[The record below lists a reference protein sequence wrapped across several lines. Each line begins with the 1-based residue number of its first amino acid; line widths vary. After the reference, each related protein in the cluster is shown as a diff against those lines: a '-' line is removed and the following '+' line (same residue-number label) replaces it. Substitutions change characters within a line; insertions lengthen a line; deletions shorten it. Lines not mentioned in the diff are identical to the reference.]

1 MLFTRNTETTMINQ
15 ERDREQRQR
24 EVDGWMKK
32 KKTKTKKSGRKNI
45 FNVIKI

>member
-1 MLFTRNTETTMINQ
+1 MINQ

-32 KKTKTKKSGRKNI
+32 NETNTKKSGRKNI
-45 FNVIKI
+45 FNVIII